1 MPKQKTY
8 AIGIDLGGTKI
19 LAAIVDITTGEIIAS
34 ARKRT
39 RAEKGQDFVAKR
51 TIELTQAALSAANL
65 PQDASIVTVGVGAAG
80 QIDRKA
86 GVVVDAPNLGVKNMQ
101 LADILGRQFGKPVR
115 VGNDVEVAALGE
127 HIYGSGQGF
136 NNFVCLFVGT
146 GIGSG
151 IVQNG
156 RLYPGLTGTAGEVG
170 HIVIQAGGR
179 ICGCGARGCLEAYA
193 SRTAITKA
201 IMAEIHHGRSS
212 ILATDAA
219 LQLREGETIIRS
231 GLLANAIA
239 QGDSLVI
246 EIVTE
251 AADYLGYGLGSVMN
265 FYNPQAIILGGGVIE
280 AIDLLFERAVYPAR
294 KEDQPGG
301 PMGSDHGKGMDAE
314 SPHID
319 VRAVLLEDAQAL
331 HELDYSFETDR
342 IYTLNVRGRLTPTTG
357 TGSLSLAK
365 QTLSFE
371 LVETPVDPP
380 LYKSYREFEGTPADV
395 EARLCNVDGGYV
407 ALANERLAGV
417 ILLKV
422 EEWRS
427 LTRIENIIVGRQF
440 RRYGIGS
447 LLLNCASD
455 WARNHGCWAILLE
468 TQNVNYPAIQFYLR
482 NGLEVWSINQH
493 YYPPGP
499 VEHEI
504 AIFMGKR
511 LRSTP

>member
-19 LAAIVDITTGEIIAS
+19 LAAVVDITTGEIIAS

-65 PQDASIVTVGVGAAG
+65 PQDASIVTLGVGAAG

-280 AIDLLFERAVYPAR
+280 AIDLLFERAVYRARNTALSAPA
-294 KEDQPGG
+294 
-301 PMGSDHGKGMDAE
+301 
-314 SPHID
+314 
-319 VRAVLLEDAQAL
+319 L
-331 HELDYSFETDR
+331 
-342 IYTLNVRGRLTPTTG
+342 
-357 TGSLSLAK
+357 
-365 QTLSFE
+365 QT
-371 LVETPVDPP
+371 
-380 LYKSYREFEGTPADV
+380 KIIK
-395 EARLCNVDGGYV
+395 ARLGDFS
-407 ALANERLAGV
+407 GV
-417 ILLKV
+417 
-422 EEWRS
+422 
-427 LTRIENIIVGRQF
+427 VGAACLGSEAVGFQF
-440 RRYGIGS
+440 PLS
-447 LLLNCASD
+447 
-455 WARNHGCWAILLE
+455 
-468 TQNVNYPAIQFYLR
+468 
-482 NGLEVWSINQH
+482 
-493 YYPPGP
+493 
-499 VEHEI
+499 
-504 AIFMGKR
+504 
-511 LRSTP
+511 